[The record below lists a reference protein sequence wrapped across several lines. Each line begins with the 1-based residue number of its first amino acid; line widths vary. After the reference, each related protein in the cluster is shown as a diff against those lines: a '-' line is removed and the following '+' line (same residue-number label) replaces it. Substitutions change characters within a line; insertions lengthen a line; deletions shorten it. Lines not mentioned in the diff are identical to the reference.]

1 VSVVPV
7 RDNAEELLERDGAV
21 ILPEPGAGTS
31 ALPVPAF
38 RLEAGEVLVVDDH
51 RWRHGRTA
59 STGPRGRDMMTVL
72 TAGAW

>member
-1 VSVVPV
+1 VSVIPALG
-7 RDNAEELLERDGAV
+7 DAAELLERDGAV
-21 ILPEPGAGTS
+21 ILPEPRAGTS

-59 STGPRGRDMMTVL
+59 STGPRGRDVMTVL